1 MEKNMKKNTVLLL
14 IVIILIASMI
24 SNFYNINN
32 SLFEIIV
39 LFLFTLLSIYIAQ
52 IFNICEFSL
61 SFLTKKNLLVI
72 LLGVCLL
79 VLLDFIFSYLIINS
93 GIEES
98 LNEQFINKESLLTQL
113 IAGCLVAPIIEEI
126 IFRGVIIGKLFKNKP
141 YIGIVVSSVIF
152 GLLHF
157 SNILLAPMYILSGL
171 IFSISYYKT
180 KKLEVSISMHI
191 MINLFWLIIM

>member
-14 IVIILIASMI
+14 IVIILIASII
-24 SNFYNINN
+24 SSYYVINN
-32 SLFEIIV
+32 SLFAIIV

-72 LLGVCLL
+72 LFGVCLL
-79 VLLDFIFSYLIINS
+79 VLLDFISSYLIITF

-98 LNEQFINKESLLTQL
+98 LNEQFINKESVLIQL
-113 IAGCLVAPIIEEI
+113 ISGCLVAPIIEEI
-126 IFRGVIIGKLFKNKP
+126 IFRGVIIGRLFKNKP
-141 YIGIVVSSVIF
+141 YIGIVVSSVMF
-152 GLLHF
+152 GLLHL
-157 SNILLAPMYILSGL
+157 SNIILIPMFILSGL
-171 IFSISYYKT
+171 IFSIAYYRT

-191 MINLFWLIIM
+191 MINFFWLIIM

>member
-1 MEKNMKKNTVLLL
+1 MERNMKKNTVLLL
-14 IVIILIASMI
+14 IVMILIASII
-24 SNFYNINN
+24 SSFYSINN
-32 SLFEIIV
+32 PLFEIIV

-52 IFNICEFSL
+52 IFNICELGL

-72 LLGVCLL
+72 LFGFCLL
-79 VLLDFIFSYLIINS
+79 ILLDFIFSYFIITF

-98 LNEQFINKESLLTQL
+98 LNEHLINKESLLIQL
-113 IAGCLVAPIIEEI
+113 ISGCLVTPIIEEI
-126 IFRGVIIGKLFKNKP
+126 IFRGMIIGRLFKNKP

-157 SNILLAPMYILSGL
+157 SNIFLAPMFIISGL

-191 MINLFWLIIM
+191 MTNLFWLII

>member
-14 IVIILIASMI
+14 IVIILIASII
-24 SNFYNINN
+24 SSYYNINN
-32 SLFEIIV
+32 FLFEIIV

-72 LLGVCLL
+72 LFGVCLL
-79 VLLDFIFSYLIINS
+79 VLLDFIFSYLIITF

-126 IFRGVIIGKLFKNKP
+126 IFRGVIIGRLFKNKP
-141 YIGIVVSSVIF
+141 YVGIVVSSVMF

-157 SNILLAPMYILSGL
+157 SNIILAPMFILSGL
-171 IFSISYYKT
+171 IFSVAYYRT

>member
-1 MEKNMKKNTVLLL
+1 MERNMKKDTVLLL
-14 IVIILIASMI
+14 ILIILIASII
-24 SNFYNINN
+24 SRFYSINN
-32 SLFEIIV
+32 PLFEIIV

-72 LLGVCLL
+72 LFGVCLL
-79 VLLDFIFSYLIINS
+79 VLLDFIFSYLIITFW
-93 GIEES
+93 IEES

-126 IFRGVIIGKLFKNKP
+126 IFRGLIIGRLFINKP
-141 YIGIVVSSVIF
+141 YIGIVVSSVVF

-157 SNILLAPMYILSGL
+157 SNIFLAPMYIFSGL
-171 IFSISYYKT
+171 VFSIAYYKT

-191 MINLFWLIIM
+191 INNLFWLII

>member
-14 IVIILIASMI
+14 IVIILIASII
-24 SNFYNINN
+24 SSYYNINN

-72 LLGVCLL
+72 LFGVCLL
-79 VLLDFIFSYLIINS
+79 VLLDFIFSYLIITF

-126 IFRGVIIGKLFKNKP
+126 IFRGVIIGRLFKNKP

-157 SNILLAPMYILSGL
+157 SNIFLAPMYIFSGL
-171 IFSISYYKT
+171 IFSIAYYKT

>member
-14 IVIILIASMI
+14 IVIILIASII
-24 SNFYNINN
+24 SSYYNINN

-72 LLGVCLL
+72 LFGVCLL
-79 VLLDFIFSYLIINS
+79 VLLDFIFSYLIITF

-126 IFRGVIIGKLFKNKP
+126 IFRGVIIGRLFKNKP

-157 SNILLAPMYILSGL
+157 SNIFLAPMYIFSGL
-171 IFSISYYKT
+171 IFSIAYYKT

-191 MINLFWLIIM
+191 MINLFWLIII

>member
-1 MEKNMKKNTVLLL
+1 MERNMKKDTVLLL
-14 IVIILIASMI
+14 ILIILIASII
-24 SNFYNINN
+24 SRFYSINN
-32 SLFEIIV
+32 PLFEIIV

-72 LLGVCLL
+72 LFGVCLL
-79 VLLDFIFSYLIINS
+79 VLLDFIFSYLIITFW
-93 GIEES
+93 IEES

-126 IFRGVIIGKLFKNKP
+126 IFRGLIIGRLFINKP
-141 YIGIVVSSVIF
+141 YIGIVVTSVVF

-157 SNILLAPMYILSGL
+157 SNIFLASMYIFSGL
-171 IFSISYYKT
+171 IFSIAYYKT

-191 MINLFWLIIM
+191 INNLFWLII